1 MLLKEVKNAVPRSHV
16 IEYCIAEE
24 VVGTVVTSY
33 EKELLKTIQKVF
45 KVKKVI
51 KKKVVI
57 D

>member
-1 MLLKEVKNAVPRSHV
+1 MLLKEVKNVVPRSHV

-24 VVGTVVTSY
+24 VVGTAVTSY

-45 KVKKVI
+45 KIKKVI
-51 KKKVVI
+51 KKQVL

>member
-51 KKKVVI
+51 KKKVI